1 MCSLART
8 GPGTLDPWS
17 WCQGPWAI
25 VARTMLWASCVVGDG
40 RSIGSA
46 ETEHASRTLSML
58 GRQAA
63 PRVKPT
69 AAMHRE
75 PITQS
80 RANMEYR
87 RGAVLL
93 AILLAGPGHVLAQ
106 SGERTI
112 IAAADPW
119 PPYVDQKNPTD
130 GLALEI
136 IRAAFKTQG
145 YAVKME
151 WVPWTRALDGVKSGK
166 YDILP
171 DAWIVEDQAKF
182 LAYSEPL
189 ATNEIKFIKRKG
201 DPFEFNGLE
210 SLKGKR
216 IGIVKDYGYT
226 DEFIN
231 STLFTKDE
239 TTDLLTNVSKLA
251 AGRVDLTLEDELVAK
266 YRIEK
271 ENPPLLPQVEFT
283 RNSLSSVGLHVAAL
297 KNAHGK
303 EILDAF
309 NRGLALVKGNGTY
322 AQLFAKYGISVS
334 SRSRK

>member
-1 MCSLART
+1 MNHRN
-8 GPGTLDPWS
+8 G
-17 WCQGPWAI
+17 
-25 VARTMLWASCVVGDG
+25 
-40 RSIGSA
+40 
-46 ETEHASRTLSML
+46 
-58 GRQAA
+58 AA
-63 PRVKPT
+63 
-69 AAMHRE
+69 
-75 PITQS
+75 
-80 RANMEYR
+80 
-87 RGAVLL
+87 LL
-93 AILLAGPGHVLAQ
+93 AILLAGPADVLAQ
-106 SGERTI
+106 SDGKTI
-112 IAAADPW
+112 VAAADPW
-119 PPYVDQKNPTD
+119 PPYVDQKNPTE

-136 IRAAFKTQG
+136 IRAALKTQG

-151 WVPWTRALDGVKSGK
+151 WVPWTRAMAGVKDGK

-171 DAWIVEDQAKF
+171 DCWIMEDQAKF

-226 DEFIN
+226 DEFIQ
-231 STLFTKDE
+231 SALFAKDE
-239 TTDLLTNVSKLA
+239 TTDFMTNVSKLA
-251 AGRVDLTLEDELVAK
+251 AGRVDLTLEDELVAR

-297 KNAHGK
+297 KNARGK

-309 NRGLALVKGNGTY
+309 DKGLAIIKANGSY
-322 AQLFAKYGISVS
+322 AQLFAKYGIQSAG
-334 SRSRK
+334 RTRP